1 MTQIFKTQIPTELLF
16 SIFELNCIKNG
27 FYYIFDINSYKKG
40 IFNESISTF
49 LANCKEYYFL
59 SKHKYLDRKVT
70 YNSFATVL
78 RQICNYNKIP
88 YKTEIKYDKS
98 TYNIVYLI
106 YFLNTDLKTN
116 TLT

>member
-1 MTQIFKTQIPTELLF
+1 MTQIFKTQIPTDSLF
-16 SIFELNCIKNG
+16 TILELNCIKNG

-49 LANCKEYYFL
+49 LANCKEYYYL
-59 SKHKYLDRKVT
+59 SKHKYLDRKLT

-78 RQICNYNKIP
+78 RQICNYNKIS

-106 YFLNTDLKTN
+106 YFLNANSDTN
-116 TLT
+116 VVS